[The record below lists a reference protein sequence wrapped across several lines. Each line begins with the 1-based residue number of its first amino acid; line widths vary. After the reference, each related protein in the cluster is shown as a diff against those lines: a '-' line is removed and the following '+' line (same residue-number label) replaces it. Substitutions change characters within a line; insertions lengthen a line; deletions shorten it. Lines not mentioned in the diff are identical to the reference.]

1 MNVNNSVS
9 INPYNN
15 VSAPPSAQQQ
25 EDQIKME
32 QNKIQEKG
40 IDISQMGMASSV
52 MSGLSASE
60 KAEITDF
67 TKSVQQA
74 KQSGNFDAAKLAQ
87 QAPDSINKLAEQLN
101 LSTED
106 MLTNMPNKGQQGL
119 ISAGNTQGENT
130 AIDAYLNVSGT
141 EQSDSI
147 LDLFDFMSEDD
158 KGKNKEKQSAH

>member
-1 MNVNNSVS
+1 MNVNNSVN
-9 INPYNN
+9 INPYSN

-25 EDQIKME
+25 EDQIKMK
-32 QNKIQEKG
+32 QNKMQEEG
-40 IDISQMGMASSV
+40 IDISKMGMASSV

-74 KQSGNFDAAKLAQ
+74 KQSGNFDVTKLAQ
-87 QAPDSINKLAEQLN
+87 QAPNSVTKLAEQLN

-106 MLTNMPNKGQQGL
+106 MLTNMSDKGQQGL
-119 ISAGNTQGENT
+119 MSGGIAQGDNA
-130 AIDAYLNVSGT
+130 AIDAYLNVSST

-147 LDLFDFMSEDD
+147 LDLFDFMSDEDED
-158 KGKNKEKQSAH
+158 KEKQSAH